1 MHSLCLVL
9 NRIGGTNSI
18 VLFFLYFNHSSK
30 IQSEPLMCRSGIID
44 VSGRAGHSTAT
55 DSLHGLVVVLRI
67 ILHLQQ
73 KKKRRRRGR
82 KRKKNFNE
90 V

>member
-9 NRIGGTNSI
+9 NRIGGRNSI

-30 IQSEPLMCRSGIID
+30 IQPEPWMCRKCIID

-73 KKKRRRRGR
+73 KKEE
-82 KRKKNFNE
+82 KKE
-90 V
+90 KEKEKKKKLQ